1 MLVDGDELPNLSPNF
16 LPLMFCAICYVL
28 IILLFHS
35 VVVTVSFNESVYSVN
50 EDDGTVQT
58 VLVLSSPPA
67 INIIVHVSSTGGSAV
82 DEIIGSAVDDA
93 DYKFEICDVTFQSGT
108 TNAILEIAITNDT
121 VWEPNEDF
129 TLTINASLLP
139 SNVNVAEPGSTTVT
153 IMSDDGESGLILFV
167 RH

>member
-28 IILLFHS
+28 IILLFHP
-35 VVVTVSFNESVYSVN
+35 VVVTVSFNESAYCVN

-67 INIIVHVSSTGGSAV
+67 INITIHVSSTGGSAV
-82 DEIIGSAVDDA
+82 DDT

-108 TNAILEIAITNDT
+108 TNAILEITIIDDT
-121 VWEPNEDF
+121 IWEPNEDF
-129 TLTINASLLP
+129 TLTINTSSLP
-139 SNVNVAEPGSTTVT
+139 SNMKVTEPGSTTVT
-153 IMSDDGESGLILFV
+153 IMSDDGKSGLILFV